1 MQRAI
6 ISVGYA
12 YCLSTILC
20 LSLLAFK
27 PHQVAPTVSAAW
39 LLSGVGLLGT
49 LLVMSLRK
57 RRQPL
62 IGQNL
67 IASHAARLYFG
78 TAAVILGLW
87 MVNVGVASAI
97 GVFGLLMILLGLGSV
112 ATNAVVWV
120 FRDITAAGGAR

>member
-6 ISVGYA
+6 ISIGYA
-12 YCLSTILC
+12 YCLSTIFC
-20 LSLLAFK
+20 LSLLAFE
-27 PHQVAPTVSAAW
+27 PRQVAPTVSATW
-39 LLSGVGLLGT
+39 FLSGVGLLGT

-97 GVFGLLMILLGLGSV
+97 GVLGLLMILVGLGSV
-112 ATNAVVWV
+112 GTNAFIWV
-120 FRDITAAGGAR
+120 FRDFTAAGGAR